1 MKHFFSTAP
10 CSRLLMRCALAR
22 RRRRRLPSA
31 CGRCAA
37 VQTSSPCVPLWARR
51 GFQARLPRRRHSL
64 DRRRLSPLQPPP
76 PPLHTRRSASSL
88 FAQASAGPVG
98 TAGDALVEG
107 CEALSA
113 ELRELSAVQPA
124 TGSFFVRLFLG
135 QVNVKVP
142 SPADRETLRDEYNKF
157 KDRTNVGIIFAG
169 CVWGFTHAVLR
180 HRLAY
185 TGWVYSLTHLWLLY
199 YYVSLA
205 LRENILR
212 MVRRGGQSGWA
223 RRCEEGALAGGRAR
237 ARCRRRRRRC

>member
-1 MKHFFSTAP
+1 MWQ
-10 CSRLLMRCALAR
+10 
-22 RRRRRLPSA
+22 
-31 CGRCAA
+31 AA
-37 VQTSSPCVPLWARR
+37 
-51 GFQARLPRRRHSL
+51 
-64 DRRRLSPLQPPP
+64 
-76 PPLHTRRSASSL
+76 
-88 FAQASAGPVG
+88 AGPIG
-98 TAGDALVEG
+98 DAGDALVEG
-107 CEALSA
+107 CELLSR
-113 ELRELSAVQPA
+113 ELRELAAVQPA

-185 TGWVYSLTHLWLLY
+185 TGWIYSLTHLWLLY

-212 MVRRGGQSGWA
+212 MVSLPPFFRNAMRVPCSIFLDRSRAHRARRSSDAADARLRTPLHAHALRRTARPSARGGL
-223 RRCEEGALAGGRAR
+223 CTTT
-237 ARCRRRRRRC
+237 CRRSCPSSC